1 MGWLILSIFLC
12 FITGLMLISV
22 IYILKDIQIIVKNMN
37 DTLDKLE
44 YLRRY

>member
-12 FITGLMLISV
+12 FITGLMLIAV

-37 DTLDKLE
+37 DMLDKLE

>member
-22 IYILKDIQIIVKNMN
+22 IYIIKDIQIIVKNMN
-37 DTLDKLE
+37 DMLDKLE
-44 YLRRY
+44 DLRRY

>member
-37 DTLDKLE
+37 DMLDKLE
-44 YLRRY
+44 DLRRY